1 MKTFEIEFRRVSYIT
16 LWIDAE
22 SKEEAESKA
31 WREVENNRADI
42 NDAHW
47 DIEYIIET
55 QGATT

>member
-31 WREVENNRADI
+31 WREVETNRADI
-42 NDAHW
+42 NDSQW
-47 DIEYIIET
+47 DIEFAQQVDEV
-55 QGATT
+55 A